1 MVEERFFG
9 IQSIFLEKVQEKI
22 QNKKKWVGVKV
33 TVVLM
38 VEDED

>member
-9 IQSIFLEKVQEKI
+9 IQSILLEKVQEKI
-22 QNKKKWVGVKV
+22 QNKKKWVGVKE